1 MNIVLLNAS
10 PKAKNESASGVIL
23 EELNSF
29 LPGTETALFNI
40 TAPVLN
46 ENIFQAIERAQALV
60 LACPLYVDG
69 VPSHLLHCM
78 EQIQDYFK
86 SKSSSLTVYAIV
98 NSGFFESHQNDI
110 ALGIVKNWCARCGF
124 TWGQGVGIGGGG
136 MMMFLKNVPSGHGP
150 RKNISVTL
158 KTLAENINALSNAAN
173 LFASPNFPRFL
184 YKMSAEMGWR
194 QMAKANGL
202 KTKDLFIRK

>member
-23 EELNSF
+23 EELSSF
-29 LPGTETALFNI
+29 FPAKESTLFNI
-40 TAPVLN
+40 TTPVLN
-46 ENIFQAIERAQALV
+46 ENILQAIEQAQALV
-60 LACPLYVDG
+60 FAFPLYVDG

-86 SKSSSLTVYAIV
+86 GKSNSLTVYAV
-98 NSGFFESHQNDI
+98 ANSGFFESHQNAI
-110 ALGIVKNWCARCGF
+110 ALDIVKNWCIRCGF

-158 KTLAENINALSNAAN
+158 KTLAENINTRSNAVN
-173 LFASPNFPRFL
+173 LFTSPNFPRFL

-194 QMAKANGL
+194 QMTKANGL
-202 KTKDLFIRK
+202 KTKDLFTRK